1 MAARP
6 TWGGHLR
13 LSLVSC
19 PVSLF
24 PATTTAHDI
33 HFHLINPETGNR
45 IRTRTF
51 DVDGDEVERRDLV
64 RGYEIEKDE
73 YVLLTDEEIK
83 SVRLESTKTID
94 IERFVDAA
102 AIDRIYWNDPY
113 YLVPDGK
120 AGTDAFVVIRTAME
134 KSAKVALARVV
145 MGTRERIVAI
155 EPRGAGM
162 LVTTLRTRDEVR
174 ESDAYF
180 EDVPARKAD
189 AGMIEIAE
197 RIIAQKAGPFDPAEF
212 KDRYE
217 DALRALIES
226 KRDGDGGGTKAP
238 APRED
243 NVIDLMEALRRSL
256 EGSGPKVPA
265 RVAAKAKAG
274 GKASAGKAPAAK
286 ASAAKAPAAK
296 TKAKPPAKP
305 AARSVPRQ
313 RAAAK

>member
-6 TWGGHLR
+6 SWGGHLR

-24 PATTTAHDI
+24 PATTSAHDI
-33 HFHLINPETGNR
+33 RFHLINPETGNR

-51 DVDGDEVERRDLV
+51 DAEGDEVERRDLV

-73 YVLLTDEEIK
+73 YILLTDEEIK
-83 SVRLESTKTID
+83 SVRLDSTKTID

-102 AIDRIYWNDPY
+102 DIDRIYWDNPY

-120 AGTDAFVVIRTAME
+120 AGADAFVVIRTAME

-162 LVTTLRTRDEVR
+162 LVTTLRTHDEVR
-174 ESDAYF
+174 DSSEYF
-180 EDVPARKAD
+180 EDVPKVKAD

-197 RIIAQKAGPFDPAEF
+197 RIIAQKAGPFDPAGF

-256 EGSGPKVPA
+256 EGSSTKAPA
-265 RVAAKAKAG
+265 RVAAKAKL
-274 GKASAGKAPAAK
+274 AAK
-286 ASAAKAPAAK
+286 AKAPPK
-296 TKAKPPAKP
+296 TKPKSKP
-305 AARSVPRQ
+305 APRK